1 METLE
6 TPEDLKSNLFKE
18 LYELDV
24 SDDSVNDVGTVLAAF
39 RAAKP
44 APKLRTTPQTINRR
58 GATRATRKLQ
68 QLGRTV
74 SAPTS
79 LNLAKPKLL
88 TTDSRSID
96 DETPQET
103 VDAIVLNSPLVAKLP
118 GEEIPT
124 KMAPTARGKRKRGRS
139 LEVLPEAQQIFRGS
153 KFCKYTFSS
162 SPSILISPPQDFLP
176 NDDVAPARKL
186 RINKVLERGGT
197 WVKNWSDGITHIIVD
212 KNLTYNDLLKYL
224 KISSIPVGQS
234 LSIATV
240 ATNAYYY
247 PYSPTPSQIEANEQ
261 PRTHKPTIVDNTI
274 GAPPSKSH
282 PLNSKLH
289 DGPADALDL
298 AIEDMLAVKD
308 LPLDDEDFV
317 SPSSSMATDDSNDED
332 GEKGPDRTKANP
344 SIGKSWQAKF
354 SCMDKHTGTEN
365 HNNPNAET
373 IEVLKQMTDYYERT
387 NEHWRTIAYRKAIAA
402 LKKQTHKITT
412 KEEAFTIPCIGSRLA
427 LKIQEIVETG
437 RLRRL
442 DNTNC
447 DSADIALQLFLRIY
461 GVGHNQ
467 ASLWI
472 NKGYRTLNDLLTK
485 ATLTT
490 NQKIGIDHIEDF
502 ATRIPRSEV
511 EHHGR
516 IVREATHKEDPS
528 ISITIGGSYRRG
540 APDSGDVDFII
551 TKPDASIDTLR
562 TIILDTVIPSLF
574 RANYLQHALAST
586 SRSDGSKWHGCAT
599 LPGSKIWHRIDFLL
613 VPHAEIGA
621 ALIYFTGNDIFN
633 RSIRLLASRKGTR
646 LNQGLVGGCFEGEES
661 GADYAGAVAGES
673 G

>member
-153 KFCKYTFSS
+153 KFCKFTFSS
-162 SPSILISPPQDFLP
+162 SPSILISPSQDFLP

-186 RINKVLERGGT
+186 RINKVLERSGT

-240 ATNAYYY
+240 GIALVNEHYPADCIQYRTLVNPDQIFYHVRGNPPKVVEEQGDRKTNSSLPSKSGKHAIAE
-247 PYSPTPSQIEANEQ
+247 PSPTPSQIEANEQ
-261 PRTHKPTIVDNTI
+261 PRTHKPTIVDDTI

-332 GEKGPDRTKANP
+332 GEKAPDRTKANP

-516 IVREATHKEDPS
+516 I
-528 ISITIGGSYRRG
+528 
-540 APDSGDVDFII
+540 
-551 TKPDASIDTLR
+551 
-562 TIILDTVIPSLF
+562 
-574 RANYLQHALAST
+574 
-586 SRSDGSKWHGCAT
+586 
-599 LPGSKIWHRIDFLL
+599 
-613 VPHAEIGA
+613 
-621 ALIYFTGNDIFN
+621 
-633 RSIRLLASRKGTR
+633 
-646 LNQGLVGGCFEGEES
+646 
-661 GADYAGAVAGES
+661 
-673 G
+673 